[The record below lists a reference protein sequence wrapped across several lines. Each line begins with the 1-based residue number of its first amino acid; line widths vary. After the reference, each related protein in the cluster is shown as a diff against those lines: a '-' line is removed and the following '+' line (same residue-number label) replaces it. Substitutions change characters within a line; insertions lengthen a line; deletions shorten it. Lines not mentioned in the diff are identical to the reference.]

1 MDNQPLIS
9 GIIIFFNA
17 EKFFVEAIESVLAQ
31 TYDNWELILADDG
44 STDRSTDI
52 ALEYARQYPTKVRY
66 VEHAGHQ
73 NLGMS
78 ATRNLGIRNTTGE
91 YIAFLDADDV
101 WLPPKLEQQLAIIE
115 AHSEVGMVCG
125 RSQYWHSWTSQ
136 PEDSQRDY
144 ISEPGIESDTIYQ
157 PPLLMTLC
165 YPLGQGTPP
174 PPSDIL
180 LRTAAIAGVGGFEE
194 GFERIYQLYED
205 QAFFA
210 KLYLHTSVYVASQ
223 CWDKYRLH
231 PDSCCSVVNEA
242 GHYDTV
248 RLFFLNWLE
257 KYLSTKEVRD
267 AQVLRALSTAL
278 FPYRHPILFKLTGIL
293 HHLNTRLKRLKKSI
307 ASRILLSNFGTESNL
322 DR

>member
-1 MDNQPLIS
+1 MNMDDRPLIS

-17 EKFFVEAIESVLAQ
+17 EKFFAEAIESVIAQ

-52 ALEYARQYPTKVRY
+52 ALKYARQYPTKVRY
-66 VEHAGHQ
+66 VEHEGHQ
-73 NLGMS
+73 NRGMS
-78 ATRNLGIRNTTGE
+78 ATRNLGIRSTTGE
-91 YIAFLDADDV
+91 YVAFLDADDV
-101 WLPPKLEQQLAIIE
+101 WLPPKLEQQLAILE
-115 AHSEVGMVCG
+115 AHPEVGMVYG
-125 RSQYWHSWTSQ
+125 RSQYWHSWTGQ
-136 PEDSQRDY
+136 PEDSPRDY
-144 ISEPGIESDTIYQ
+144 IPEPGIESDIIYQ
-157 PPLLMTLC
+157 PPRLMTLC
-165 YPLGQGTPP
+165 YPLGKGTPP

-180 LRTAAIAGVGGFEE
+180 LRTAAIAGIGGFEE

-210 KLYLHTSVYVASQ
+210 KLYLHSSIYVASQ

-231 PDSCCSVVNEA
+231 PDSCCAVVNKA

-267 AQVLRALSTAL
+267 ERVWRALNTAL
-278 FPYRHPILFKLTGIL
+278 LPYRHPILFKLTGL
-293 HHLNTRLKRLKKSI
+293 FHHLNGRVRRLGKSI
-307 ASRILLSNFGTESNL
+307 ASRILPSNFS
-322 DR
+322 